1 MDFEID
7 ENLIKFDDTVPP
19 ELGNMNAKAQDYI
32 KRNKSVADTA
42 SACGGELGGNYKSNN
57 VGKAIQEFMALATGC
72 NKIVQSLQGKLV
84 PILAE
89 CGELAAMIAE
99 LKQLAAKG
107 KALQQK
113 VAALEAEKAASDE
126 DHPWTQAKENELNQA
141 KQQLKETKALFDAK
155 HAECKAKLASLQG
168 KDATVPNMDP
178 TNGSLSYMPN
188 INVDAKKGNAGL
200 KGDYYSYSMPDQ
212 SISSIS
218 SN

>member
-57 VGKAIQEFMALATGC
+57 VGKAIQAFMALATGC

-113 VAALEAEKAASDE
+113 VAALKAEKAASDE
-126 DHPWTQAKENELNQA
+126 DHPWTKEAELQQAEAELA
-141 KQQLKETKALFDAK
+141 ATKALFDAK